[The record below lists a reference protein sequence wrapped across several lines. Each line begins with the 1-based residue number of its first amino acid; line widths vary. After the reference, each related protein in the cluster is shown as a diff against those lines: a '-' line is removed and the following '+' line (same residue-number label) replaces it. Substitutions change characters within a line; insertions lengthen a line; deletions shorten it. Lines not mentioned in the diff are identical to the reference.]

1 MNARTR
7 AVAGVVFLS
16 AVLAIYFVFVGV
28 RAVALLASGTLLAAL
43 MGAALLI
50 LPLIGVWALVRELRF
65 GIAANRLAARL
76 EASGRMPEDEV
87 ETRPSGRPVREQ
99 ADAVF
104 PRYRDAVEAEPESW
118 EAWMRL
124 GVVYDACGD
133 RRRARAA
140 IREAVARE
148 RAGRREDSSGE

>member
-1 MNARTR
+1 MNARNR
-7 AVAGVVFLS
+7 AIAGVMFLS
-16 AVLAIYFVFVGV
+16 AVLAIYFVFIGV
-28 RAVALLASGTLLAAL
+28 RAVALLMSGTLLAAL
-43 MGAALLI
+43 MGVALLV

-65 GIAANRLAARL
+65 GFSANRLAAEL
-76 EASGRMPEDEV
+76 EASGLMPEEEV

-104 PRYRDAVEAEPESW
+104 PRYRDAVDARPDSW
-118 EAWMRL
+118 VDWMRL

-140 IREAVARE
+140 IREAITRE
-148 RAGRREDSSGE
+148 RASRREDSSGE